1 MICPVCN
8 ALSLLEVSCPQCG
21 SAAED
26 EGRWSDWSG
35 PYSPY
40 EPTLFN
46 TVEESA
52 LILNDSVCQHAVRC
66 TACHLP
72 FTVEVTAWHV

>member
-8 ALSLLEVSCPQCG
+8 ALSLLAVSCPKCG

-26 EGRWSDWSG
+26 EGRWSDWVG

-40 EPTLFN
+40 EPAIAAAAMTE
-46 TVEESA
+46 TADET
-52 LILNDSVCQHAVRC
+52 ICQHSVHC
-66 TACHLP
+66 TSCQLQ
-72 FTVEVTAWHV
+72 FTVDVPGWHV

>member
-8 ALSLLEVSCPQCG
+8 ALILLDVLCPKCG

-35 PYSPY
+35 PYAPY
-40 EPTLFN
+40 EPTIAAVADVAEIAN
-46 TVEESA
+46 ES
-52 LILNDSVCQHAVRC
+52 ICQHSVHC
-66 TACHLP
+66 TCCQFP
-72 FTVEVTAWHV
+72 FTVDIPAWHV

>member
-8 ALSLLEVSCPQCG
+8 ALTSLEISCPKCG

-35 PYSPY
+35 PYAPY
-40 EPTLFN
+40 EPTLI
-46 TVEESA
+46 TTLESVA
-52 LILNDSVCQHAVRC
+52 TDDSICQHTVRC
-66 TACHLP
+66 IHCDIQ
-72 FTVEVTAWHV
+72 FTVEITAWHV

>member
-8 ALSLLEVSCPQCG
+8 ALSLLEVSCAICG

-26 EGRWSDWSG
+26 EGRWSDWVG

-40 EPTLFN
+40 EPTLPG
-46 TVEESA
+46 TVTMVVD
-52 LILNDSVCQHAVRC
+52 NDTVCRHAARC
-66 TACHLP
+66 VQCDFP
-72 FTVEVTAWHV
+72 FTVEVTGWHI